1 MPGAIS
7 RGFTE
12 RVALVVGGARGAN
25 DVARAVA
32 IQLALE
38 GAYVIVAHEG
48 TDEAGASIVESLQ
61 ALGTLAHAVK
71 VNRRERDDIG
81 RVFDEVEGLYGRL
94 DLMVNVALI
103 ESQKNLIDATIEE
116 IDACLGVS
124 LRSSLMLTQYA
135 ARMMRR
141 RSGGG
146 IVHVVG
152 ARGKANTIAATIH
165 GGITGLTESAA
176 GELAPRIR
184 INGVV
189 IGHTR
194 TGIKS
199 ETGGAHA
206 ADLANFAATFG
217 VVGRDDADAA
227 ADKLHPVAADEV
239 ARAVLYLL
247 SPESKFITGQILN
260 VGIG

>member
-1 MPGAIS
+1 MPAAVS

-12 RVALVVGGARGAN
+12 RVALVVGGGREAN
-25 DVARAVA
+25 TVARAVA

-38 GAYVIVAHEG
+38 GSYVIVAHEEA
-48 TDEAGASIVESLQ
+48 DEAGSSIVESLR

-71 VNRRERDDIG
+71 LNRREGEDIG
-81 RVFDEVEGLYGRL
+81 RVFDEVDGLYGRL

-103 ESQKNLIDATIEE
+103 ERQESLIDATVED
-116 IDACLGVS
+116 IDACLGAS

-141 RSGGG
+141 RGAGG

-152 ARGKANTIAATIH
+152 AQGKTDTIAATIH
-165 GGITGLTESAA
+165 GGIIGLTESAA

-217 VVGRDDADAA
+217 VVPPDNVAASADA
-227 ADKLHPVAADEV
+227 LHPVAADEV

-247 SPESKFITGQILN
+247 SPESKFIIGQILN
-260 VGIG
+260 VGIN

>member
-12 RVALVVGGARGAN
+12 RVALVVGGGRDAN
-25 DVARAVA
+25 NVARAVA

-48 TDEAGASIVESLQ
+48 TDEAGSSIVESLR
-61 ALGTLAHAVK
+61 ALGTLAHGVK
-71 VNRRERDDIG
+71 VNRREQDDIG
-81 RVFDEVEGLYGRL
+81 RVFDEVDGLYGRL
-94 DLMVNVALI
+94 DLMVNVALV
-103 ESQKNLIDATIEE
+103 ERQVSLTDATVED
-116 IDACLGVS
+116 IDACLGTS
-124 LRSSLMLTQYA
+124 LRSSLILTQHA

-141 RSGGG
+141 RGSGG
-146 IVHVVG
+146 IVHVVN
-152 ARGKANTIAATIH
+152 ARGKANTIAATVH
-165 GGITGLTESAA
+165 GGIIGLTQSAA

-184 INGVV
+184 INGVI
-189 IGHTR
+189 IGETR
-194 TGIKS
+194 TGIKK
-199 ETGGAHA
+199 ETGGAHT

-217 VVGRDDADAA
+217 VVPREDDAA
-227 ADKLHPVAADEV
+227 ALPSVAADEV

-247 SPESKFITGQILN
+247 SPESKFITGQILS

>member
-12 RVALVVGGARGAN
+12 RVALVVGGKRDAN

-48 TDEAGASIVESLQ
+48 TDEAGSSIVESLR
-61 ALGTLAHAVK
+61 ALGTLAHGVR
-71 VNRRERDDIG
+71 VNRGEQNDIG
-81 RVFDEVEGLYGRL
+81 RVFDEVDALYGRL
-94 DLMVNVALI
+94 DLMVNVALV
-103 ESQKNLIDATIEE
+103 EGQEDFIDATVED
-116 IDACLGVS
+116 IDACFGAS

-141 RSGGG
+141 RGGGG

-152 ARGKANTIAATIH
+152 AKGKANTIAATIH
-165 GGITGLTESAA
+165 GGIIALTQSAA

-184 INGVV
+184 INGVI
-189 IGHTR
+189 IGETR
-194 TGIKS
+194 TGIKK

-217 VVGRDDADAA
+217 VFPPDDDDAA
-227 ADKLHPVAADEV
+227 ALPSVAADEV

-260 VGIG
+260 VGIGW